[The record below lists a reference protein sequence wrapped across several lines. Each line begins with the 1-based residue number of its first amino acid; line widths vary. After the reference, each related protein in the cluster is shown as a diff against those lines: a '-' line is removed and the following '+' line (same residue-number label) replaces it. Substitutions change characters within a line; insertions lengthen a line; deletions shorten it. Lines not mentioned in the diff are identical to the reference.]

1 MKNNFFLLASLA
13 WATGCTLTADD
24 VEPALPTPPV
34 LGTNTV
40 VYRLNGLPVVAHNY
54 GSVLTSV
61 FGGNRYPPVD
71 VFFDLDSSLVVRSAD
86 EQNERRPGY
95 VTHELE
101 WVLPRFRGLGRY
113 QPNPAKTTFR
123 LLVRDNDNRF
133 ATPGPQQF
141 LDSQKPAEVIV
152 TKWDSTKRQVS
163 GTFVLHFTAQ
173 NGAPAAALTEGAFD
187 LKPSF

>member
-1 MKNNFFLLASLA
+1 MKNNFFLLASLV

-54 GSVLTSV
+54 GSVISSV

-71 VFFDLDSSLVVRSAD
+71 VFFDPDSGLVVRSAD
-86 EQNERRPGY
+86 KQNVQRPGY

-101 WVLPRFRGLGRY
+101 WALPRFRGLGRY
-113 QPNPAKTTFR
+113 RPDAARTTFR
-123 LLVRDNDNRF
+123 RLMRDNSNGF
-133 ATPGPQQF
+133 TTLVPPQL
-141 LDSQKPAEVIV
+141 LDSQQPAEVII
-152 TKWDSTKRQVS
+152 TQWDSVKRQVS
-163 GTFVLHFTAQ
+163 GTFVLHFAAQ